1 VINNK
6 WGHMVRLAGLEVEAI
21 PMKGLIRET
30 QDEKKKYKLL
40 PTSFIEMASYFWS
53 SKT

>member
-1 VINNK
+1 
-6 WGHMVRLAGLEVEAI
+6 MVRLAGLEVEMI

-40 PTSFIEMASYFWS
+40 PTSFMDMASIFWT
-53 SKT
+53 K